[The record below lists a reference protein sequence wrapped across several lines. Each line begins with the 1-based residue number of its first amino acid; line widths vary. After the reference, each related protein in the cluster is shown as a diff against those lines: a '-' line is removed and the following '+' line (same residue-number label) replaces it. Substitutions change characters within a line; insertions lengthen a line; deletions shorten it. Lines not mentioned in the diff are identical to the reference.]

1 MKDKMINITEKEYKD
16 FIRLQVSNEELER
29 ITQKRIDDA
38 LADSNKKHSEEIEKL
53 KNDFKAEK
61 DKIFDDILNKNA
73 IMVKCRN
80 NSFGSYRETI
90 HFVDNEGDAKRLL
103 GELGFENIEYEH
115 GYPSDKVTFK
125 DRPYYSI
132 CAINRIMTDIA
143 ILEDKKAN
151 IISQIQ
157 NFIDS
162 HAPITQDVIDAIKDD
177 INSCT
182 SNNKPIDKKKTI
194 KDFLR
199 NFIK

>member
-1 MKDKMINITEKEYKD
+1 
-16 FIRLQVSNEELER
+16 
-29 ITQKRIDDA
+29 
-38 LADSNKKHSEEIEKL
+38 
-53 KNDFKAEK
+53 
-61 DKIFDDILNKNA
+61 
-73 IMVKCRN
+73 
-80 NSFGSYRETI
+80 
-90 HFVDNEGDAKRLL
+90 
-103 GELGFENIEYEH
+103 
-115 GYPSDKVTFK
+115 
-125 DRPYYSI
+125 
-132 CAINRIMTDIA
+132 MTDIA

-157 NFIDS
+157 IFIDS